1 MLDPLSVTANERE
14 TVRVFS
20 IGPDVANAKS
30 WVAVQSNVEA
40 AIGSTLDMAHC
51 EHFAASDLA
60 DLGLSQFLIDGYGIS
75 QSDIGPDHARLDTA
89 GPYILL
95 LRARA
100 FSGLAVTLT
109 PKPPLVHLGT
119 YGQIQPDPSAPMN
132 PVVTE
137 AVEGASGKSTV
148 AKTERKGSLMPL
160 LIFLA
165 LAAILF
171 AILLI
176 PKL

>member
-1 MLDPLSVTANERE
+1 
-14 TVRVFS
+14 
-20 IGPDVANAKS
+20 
-30 WVAVQSNVEA
+30 
-40 AIGSTLDMAHC
+40 
-51 EHFAASDLA
+51 
-60 DLGLSQFLIDGYGIS
+60 
-75 QSDIGPDHARLDTA
+75 
-89 GPYILL
+89 
-95 LRARA
+95 
-100 FSGLAVTLT
+100 
-109 PKPPLVHLGT
+109 
-119 YGQIQPDPSAPMN
+119 MN

-148 AKTERKGSLMPL
+148 AKIERKGSLMPL